1 MKPRP
6 PRSGSLV
13 FRPLIAAACFL
24 ASAPAATLGVN
35 HVDQRTTDPNGNSIG
50 SNWCWAASSK
60 MVLDYYGYPQSL
72 HSIAAYGLG
81 NATYDT
87 WNYLWGTGSE
97 SRTGVVV
104 WELEGGV
111 YKKKVK
117 TITISYNGIE
127 PIIANFSAKE
137 VQTQAY
143 GTALTAEQITKEID
157 DYSAPFVV
165 RIGWAGG
172 GGHFNV
178 CYGTAAGNH
187 SIRDPWFGSYLISDA
202 SLRTSKG
209 IDPAVTHTWTHTLT
223 TSKIVDVLFLFDS
236 TGSMGDD
243 IANAKANAT
252 TLLNNIATKFRNYR
266 VAVAD
271 YKDFPQNPYGDPS
284 DYTYN
289 PRAAFTNDPAVAQA
303 AINGL
308 SASGG
313 NDWPESVYT
322 ALKRSIA
329 GEGIGAWRD
338 NPARRVIILIGD
350 APGHDP
356 EPWAGGSSFTQVR
369 TLAND
374 LLKPIAV
381 HCLLV
386 GTDIDAKSQY
396 NLIAGGT
403 GGSVV
408 EVSGAGNV
416 SLGLQAIINS
426 VATNP
431 RTPQGNANNIYPV
444 FTFQPEGQGGMA
456 NDAIALILEVQRN
469 VNGTWTKHSLTTIKN
484 KNATILTSTK
494 PYPIDEYRWR
504 LGFKRKAGKLDL
516 PEGITVKTS
525 PATVMETEWTE
536 FTRGASPPGDVSLL
550 TPNTFFTPTAATMVF
565 EFGAVPG
572 ATSYVMQLLQGGNV
586 VKTFKVKV
594 PKGGAAVLRKTVK
607 GLNTSL
613 FYSWRVQG
621 LNYDRPVLDPGA
633 W

>member
-1 MKPRP
+1 M
-6 PRSGSLV
+6 
-13 FRPLIAAACFL
+13 IAAACL
-24 ASAPAATLGVN
+24 IASAPAATLGVN
-35 HVDQRTTDPNGNSIG
+35 HVDQRTTDPNGNPTG
-50 SNWCWAASSK
+50 SNWCWAACSK

-72 HSIAAYGLG
+72 HSIAAYGIG

-87 WNYLWGTGSE
+87 WNYLGGTGSE

-104 WELEGGV
+104 WELNGAV
-111 YKKKVK
+111 YEKKVK

-127 PIIANFSAKE
+127 QIIGNFSAKE
-137 VQTQAY
+137 VQTQYY
-143 GTALTAEQITKEID
+143 GTTLTAAQITKEID
-157 DYSAPFVV
+157 DYSAPFFV
-165 RIGWAGG
+165 RIGWAPG
-172 GGHFNV
+172 GGHFIV

-209 IDPAVTHTWTHTLT
+209 IDSATTHTWTHTLT

-236 TGSMGDD
+236 TGSMSDD

-252 TLLNNIATKFRNYR
+252 TLLNNIATKFKNYR

-271 YKDFPQNPYGDPS
+271 YKDFPQSPYGDPS

-289 PRAAFTNDPAVAQA
+289 PRVAFTSDLAAVQA
-303 AINGL
+303 GINSL
-308 SASGG
+308 TASGG

-322 ALKRSIA
+322 ALRLAIR
-329 GEGIGAWRD
+329 GDGIGTWRE
-338 NPARRVIILIGD
+338 NPARRIIILIGD

-356 EPWAGGSSFTQVR
+356 EPWLGGSSFAAVR
-369 TLAND
+369 SLATDPLN
-374 LLKPIAV
+374 PIAV

-416 SLGLQAIINS
+416 SVGLQAIINS
-426 VATNP
+426 VAAES
-431 RTPQGNANNIYPV
+431 RTPKGTANNIYPV

-456 NDAIALILEVQRN
+456 NDALALILEVQRN
-469 VNGTWTKHSLTTIKN
+469 VDGTWVKHSLTTLKN
-484 KNATILTSTK
+484 KKATILTSTK
-494 PYPIDEYRWR
+494 PYPLDEYRWR
-504 LGFKRKAGKLDL
+504 LGFKRKAGKLYL
-516 PEGITVKTS
+516 PEGTIVKTS

-536 FTRGASPPGDVSLL
+536 FTRGASPPGEVSLL
-550 TPNTFFTPTAATMVF
+550 TPSATFVPSAATMTF

-572 ATSYVMQLLQGGNV
+572 ATSYVMQLLQGGTV
-586 VKTFKVKV
+586 IKTFKIKA
-594 PKGGAAVLRKTVK
+594 PKGGAAVLRKK
-607 GLNTSL
+607 IAKLNTTL
-613 FYSWRVQG
+613 VYQWRVQG
-621 LNYDRPVLDPGA
+621 LNYDRPVVDDSA